1 MNKGRFEY
9 MSKYAKAI
17 AAVVVTVLAAIAAA
31 LTGDNTISSTEWVN
45 VAILAVGACGVF
57 AAPNVPG
64 ARYTKSVLA
73 VLTAGLTVL
82 VSAIVGGVSPT
93 ELIQIILAAAGAVGV
108 YAVPNNPV
116 VND

>member
-1 MNKGRFEY
+1 
-9 MSKYAKAI
+9 MSKYAKA
-17 AAVVVTVLAAIAAA
+17 ALAVVVTVLAAVVAA

-64 ARYTKSVLA
+64 ARYTKAVLA

-93 ELIQIILAAAGAVGV
+93 ELIQIIIAAAGAVGV
-108 YAVPNNPV
+108 YAVPNNAV
-116 VND
+116 VSD

>member
-1 MNKGRFEY
+1 MK
-9 MSKYAKAI
+9 KYAKAI
-17 AAVVVTVLAAIAAA
+17 AAVVATVLAALVAA

-64 ARYTKSVLA
+64 ARYTKAIIA

-82 VSAIVGGVSPT
+82 ASAIVGGVTAT
-93 ELIQIILAAAGAVGV
+93 ELFQIVLAGLGAVGV
-108 YAVPNNPV
+108 YQVSNDPV
-116 VND
+116 VTD

>member
-1 MNKGRFEY
+1 MK
-9 MSKYAKAI
+9 KYAKAL
-17 AAVVVTVLAAIAAA
+17 AAVVVTVLAAVAAA

-64 ARYTKSVLA
+64 ARYTKAVLA

-82 VSAIVGGVSPT
+82 VSAIVGGVTPV
-93 ELIQIILAAAGAVGV
+93 ELIQIVLAAAGAVGV
-108 YAVPNNPV
+108 YAVSNDPV
-116 VND
+116 VVSD